1 VSGVAR
7 TLLPPHKVD
16 GLSIE
21 TPLASADACGAIH
34 PARRTVLKNNC
45 NPGAIVVDS
54 QPSGN
59 RKAEVYTTTWTGF
72 YC

>member
-1 VSGVAR
+1 MRRNPSG
-7 TLLPPHKVD
+7 
-16 GLSIE
+16 
-21 TPLASADACGAIH
+21 ASHGSQ
-34 PARRTVLKNNC
+34 NNC